1 MSSDDNTTSN
11 SLLQSIRDSGL
22 NFVCQETP
30 WSVYLTL
37 RKLFIRSK
45 SNVKNE
51 GNEDIP
57 KQIEL
62 DHLKVELKQ
71 LAEKNELLQRSNES
85 VRSDLENTI
94 EKSIAT
100 KKANR
105 KLEANSNLHKRLD
118 HQEMIHAG
126 LEIDKTNTEENLVT
140 ATIENKALKK
150 QVKKVKNENKVTH
163 EDLNVLKNK
172 KDVSYH
178 NFQQKIH

>member
-94 EKSIAT
+94 EECIAT
-100 KKANR
+100 KKENK
-105 KLEANSNLHKRLD
+105 KLEEANSNLHTRLD
-118 HQEMIHAG
+118 HQEISLA
-126 LEIDKTNTEENLVT
+126 
-140 ATIENKALKK
+140 
-150 QVKKVKNENKVTH
+150 